1 MKFQE
6 KRRNK
11 KTNIEGRS
19 CIYIIPSLSSP
30 TPCAMPDDSKQ
41 KIKFV
46 VSFTTSPTR
55 IGKCGPMIHSILD
68 QTRKPD
74 LFLLNIPEVFSRTG
88 ETYQV
93 PKYIRKS
100 LTVNRIETDY
110 GPATKILPTVAYL
123 KDSAN
128 ATAHKLD
135 LDPTKTRIIYLDDDI
150 AYPLKMI
157 ETYEKMIAPTDD
169 NVWTATGFDFV
180 NLKLNGK
187 RAHKDTATI
196 AEGYGSVCVSLKTF
210 GDDFMEYMTRYTA
223 VDNQICRLSDDVILS
238 NYYHKQRV
246 GITILNVPGLLSIHD
261 MWRNQNILEYGNE
274 SDALHLGAG
283 GTSDNNVDRYKR
295 VITTLNKAK
304 ERHFKLAFITE
315 EDKTILYK

>member
-1 MKFQE
+1 MSVSP
-6 KRRNK
+6 K
-11 KTNIEGRS
+11 KT
-19 CIYIIPSLSSP
+19 
-30 TPCAMPDDSKQ
+30 
-41 KIKFV
+41 KFV

-55 IGKCGPMIHSILD
+55 IGKCGQMINSILD
-68 QTRKPD
+68 QSRKPD
-74 LFLLNIPEVFSRTG
+74 LFLLNIPELFARTG
-88 ETYQV
+88 YTYIV

-100 LTVNRIETDY
+100 LTVNRIDTDY
-110 GPATKILPTVAYL
+110 GPATKIVPTVLYL
-123 KDSAN
+123 QN
-128 ATAHKLD
+128 AENAAAHKLD
-135 LDPTKTRIIYLDDDI
+135 LVNDNIRIIYLDDDI

-157 ETYEKMIAPTDD
+157 ETYEKVIAPTDN

-187 RAHKDTATI
+187 RGHKDTATI
-196 AEGYGSVCVSLKTF
+196 AEGYGSVCVPLKTF
-210 GDDFMEYMTRYTA
+210 NADFTEYITRYTA

-238 NYYHKQRV
+238 NYYHKQQV

-274 SDALHLGAG
+274 PDALHLGAD

-315 EDKTILYK
+315 EDKTIIYK